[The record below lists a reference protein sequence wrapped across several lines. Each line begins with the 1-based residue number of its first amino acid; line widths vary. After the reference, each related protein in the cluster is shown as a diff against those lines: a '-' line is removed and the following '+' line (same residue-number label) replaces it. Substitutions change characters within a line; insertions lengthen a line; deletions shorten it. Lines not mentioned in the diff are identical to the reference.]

1 MSLDSN
7 PELTSTIIQSVTGNR
22 DHQNSIGSPFKQK
35 EETSILQRL
44 ASGFRDSS
52 RPSPVDF
59 HGKDGFQQNIRSL
72 GAARRNMGDGLSMLH
87 KADSGLDQIQ
97 KNLERLGQLAET
109 ASDPRYS
116 QEAREGLQKEAN
128 SLLQDIQRI
137 TETTDYKGQQLLS
150 QDAASISFQVGPHSQ
165 EISRLSLGF
174 EQGILGRLE
183 SSATSSSN
191 TSSTDTSSSS
201 SDTSSTNEGTTDTS
215 SGTTETNTGT
225 TDDGSSTDTTTSPD
239 EGTDTSTG
247 DTSTG
252 DTSTGDTGT
261 GTDTSGGDTQT
272 VTSVSEI
279 TTNEE
284 IAATFGWE
292 VNDNGELVVGAETAN
307 AMSSFWERMLGDTG
321 GGNGNGKGGNKN
333 STESPAPSGE
343 LASRL
348 DLEAATEGEVN
359 HQYISET
366 FDINGKEVEYSF
378 KVSFTVATNEDGE
391 RVLDSVEPTRS
402 HEDEWRNG
410 SPVNVT
416 LGDEQLAV
424 VFNRNENSNK
434 NQGYNYLEEPTPKG
448 NFQNFGIYTPDYT
461 PLNVENV
468 EQTAS
473 PNPDTTTEPTDGGT
487 SGGDTESSQDETSD
501 TGSST
506 DTTDSGE
513 TTTDNGSNT
522 GSGTDTT
529 NGDTTTSGSDDNL
542 LKNILTS
549 DLTASQPVQL
559 SSSEAAQ
566 NLVQKTREATDFIQ
580 DMRNDLEAGISKLGS
595 IMAGNGTYSQAL
607 EQGSQ
612 RIEESVSAQEAAA
625 KAQEQLLNQT
635 STAAMGMANTTD
647 KAVLA
652 LLKDPEASTKE
663 IPYSFAAKEEKEKE
677 EKPEEEPKASEK
689 TSEFVTA
696 FASKEGKEDSPF
708 VANESEEE
716 NAEDKDEQ
724 PLYQYPPEE
733 EEAANNFFSNFTAS
747 NMTAYEPSAQQA

>member
-22 DHQNSIGSPFKQK
+22 DHQNSIRSPFKQK

-44 ASGFRDSS
+44 ASGLRDSS

-116 QEAREGLQKEAN
+116 QKDRESLQKEAN

-150 QDAASISFQVGPHSQ
+150 QDAASTSFQVGPHSQ

-183 SSATSSSN
+183 SSTTSSSSS
-191 TSSTDTSSSS
+191 SSTNTSSSS
-201 SDTSSTNEGTTDTS
+201 SDTSSTNESSTDTS
-215 SGTTETNTGT
+215 SGTTETNTST
-225 TDDGSSTDTTTSPD
+225 TDADDDSSTDTTTSPNED
-239 EGTDTSTG
+239 TDTSAG

-252 DTSTGDTGT
+252 DTSTGDTGN
-261 GTDTSGGDTQT
+261 GTTSGDTQT

-292 VNDNGELVVGAETAN
+292 VNDNGELVVGAETAE
-307 AMSSFWERMLGDTG
+307 AMSSFWNQMIEKQ
-321 GGNGNGKGGNKN
+321 GKNI
-333 STESPAPSGE
+333 TPTDE

-348 DLEAATEGEVN
+348 DLEGATVGETN

-366 FDINGKEVEYSF
+366 FDINGKQVEYSF
-378 KVSFTVATNEDGE
+378 KVSFDVTTNEDGE
-391 RVLDSVEPTRS
+391 RVLASVDSTYS
-402 HEDEWRNG
+402 HKDEWRNG

-424 VFNRNENSNK
+424 TFNRNGKDQK

-461 PLNVENV
+461 SLNVENV

-529 NGDTTTSGSDDNL
+529 NGDTTTSGTEDNL

-580 DMRNDLEAGISKLGS
+580 GMRNDLEAGISKLGS

-612 RIEESVSAQEAAA
+612 RIENSVSAQEVAA

-663 IPYSFAAKEEKEKE
+663 IPYSFAAKEEKE
-677 EKPEEEPKASEK
+677 EKPEQEPKASEK

-696 FASKEGKEDSPF
+696 FASKEDKEDSPF

-716 NAEDKDEQ
+716 DAEDEQ

-747 NMTAYEPSAQQA
+747 NMTAYEPSVQQA